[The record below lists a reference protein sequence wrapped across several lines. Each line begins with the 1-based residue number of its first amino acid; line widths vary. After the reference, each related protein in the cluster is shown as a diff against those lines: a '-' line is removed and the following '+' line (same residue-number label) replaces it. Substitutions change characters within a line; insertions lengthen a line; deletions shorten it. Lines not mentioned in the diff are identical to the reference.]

1 MSGDIRPLLKS
12 LFIGMD
18 AIDYSEAVIHG
29 GNVPWMNFKVGE
41 NPNSLFINFEFRS
54 QAQREAFAA
63 QHLPAGFT
71 LAPIRIL
78 DTDVPRYFLVLNIY
92 QSSGGLVRGRPRGVV
107 GFCAR
112 PGWR

>member
-1 MSGDIRPLLKS
+1 MGLLPETYVASIQASEDRINIDLTGLSASGDMRPLLKS

-18 AIDYSEAVIHG
+18 AVDYSEAVIHG

-63 QHLPAGFT
+63 EHLPAGFT
-71 LAPIRIL
+71 LAPH
-78 DTDVPRYFLVLNIY
+78 PY
-92 QSSGGLVRGRPRGVV
+92 P
-107 GFCAR
+107 
-112 PGWR
+112 